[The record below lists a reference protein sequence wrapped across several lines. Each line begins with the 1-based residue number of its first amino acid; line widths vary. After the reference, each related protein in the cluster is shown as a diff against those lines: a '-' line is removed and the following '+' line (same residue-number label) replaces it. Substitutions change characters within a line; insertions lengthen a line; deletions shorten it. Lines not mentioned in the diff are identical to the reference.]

1 MAFFQFR
8 KSREEQAAKLAS
20 TQTVE
25 AMRRR
30 AMHRL
35 IGAAVLVL
43 AGVIGFPL
51 VFDNQPRPIPVDLPI
66 EIADKAK
73 VKPLVAPP
81 AQPSTDAAAVAPA
94 AEPAPA
100 SPAVTAPAAVTAE
113 AAPAPPKSSPPAVE
127 KPALTSVVVEKPPV
141 DKPAVDKAAVGKTV
155 AKSADASKAQALLD
169 GKSAAAAAPEG
180 DSRYVV
186 QVGAFADSSKIREV
200 RQKVEGAGLKTYTQV
215 VETKD
220 GSRTRIRVGP
230 FPDKAQATQVAE
242 KLRKLDLSAV
252 ILSL

>member
-1 MAFFQFR
+1 MAFFKFR
-8 KSREEQAAKLAS
+8 RSREEQAAKLAPA
-20 TQTVE
+20 QTVE

-73 VKPLVAPP
+73 VKPLLVPP
-81 AQPSTDAAAVAPA
+81 AAPVATAAASGVVVAPA
-94 AEPAPA
+94 ADPEPAPPVA
-100 SPAVTAPAAVTAE
+100 VVTPPAPVAPAVQGVPPVPATGKTVSPASEQPVPEKSAAE
-113 AAPAPPKSSPPAVE
+113 KPLE
-127 KPALTSVVVEKPPV
+127 KPA
-141 DKPAVDKAAVGKTV
+141 AKA
-155 AKSADASKAQALLD
+155 ADASKALALLE
-169 GKSAAAAAPEG
+169 GKDVAPAAPAA
-180 DSRYVV
+180 DNRFVV
-186 QVGAFADSSKIREV
+186 QVGAFSDADKVREV
-200 RQKVEGAGLKTYTQV
+200 RQKVERAGLKTYTQV
-215 VETKD
+215 VETKE

-242 KLRKLDLSAV
+242 KIRKLNLPAA

>member
-1 MAFFQFR
+1 MAFFKFR
-8 KSREEQAAKLAS
+8 RSREEQAAKLAP

-66 EIADKAK
+66 EIADKTK

-81 AQPSTDAAAVAPA
+81 APVVATAASAIVVEQAPDPEPAPPVAGAAPATAAPA
-94 AEPAPA
+94 APVTAAPPAPSA
-100 SPAVTAPAAVTAE
+100 TPVAAKAVV
-113 AAPAPPKSSPPAVE
+113 PPIE
-127 KPALTSVVVEKPPV
+127 KPVTEKPV
-141 DKPAVDKAAVGKTV
+141 TEKSV
-155 AKSADASKAQALLD
+155 AKASDAGKAQALLD
-169 GKSAAAAAPEG
+169 GKPLAGATAAEG
-180 DSRYVV
+180 RFVV
-186 QVGAFADSSKIREV
+186 QVGAFADADKVREV
-200 RQKVEGAGLKTYTQV
+200 RQKVERVGLKTYTQV
-215 VETKD
+215 VQTKD

-242 KLRKLDLSAV
+242 KIRKLDISAV
-252 ILSL
+252 ILIL

>member
-8 KSREEQAAKLAS
+8 RSREEQAAKLAP

-66 EIADKAK
+66 EIADKTK

-81 AQPSTDAAAVAPA
+81 PAPVVASAASGIVVAPA
-94 AEPAPA
+94 ADPEPQAPVA
-100 SPAVTAPAAVTAE
+100 SAAPVAPT
-113 AAPAPPKSSPPAVE
+113 PAPPIE
-127 KPALTSVVVEKPPV
+127 KPVTEKP
-141 DKPAVDKAAVGKTV
+141 V
-155 AKSADASKAQALLD
+155 AKVSDGSKAQALLE
-169 GKSAAAAAPEG
+169 GKPVSGAAAAEG
-180 DSRYVV
+180 RFVV
-186 QVGAFADSSKIREV
+186 QVGAFADAAKVREV
-200 RQKVEGAGLKTYTQV
+200 RQKVERVGLKTYTQV

-242 KLRKLDLSAV
+242 KIRKLDISAV
-252 ILSL
+252 ILTL